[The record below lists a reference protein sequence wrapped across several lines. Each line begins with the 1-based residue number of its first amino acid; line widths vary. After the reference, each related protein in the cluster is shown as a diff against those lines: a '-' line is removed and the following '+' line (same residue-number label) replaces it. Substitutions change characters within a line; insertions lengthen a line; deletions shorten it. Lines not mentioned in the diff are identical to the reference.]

1 MRKIFIYKNKTK
13 SKIKTITKKHKRNLK
28 KGTTMKIVGGK
39 LCNPKTVMKNDKN
52 NKNDNIEDIYDKG
65 KIIYS
70 STYFIYEDKN
80 NPDIL
85 IKQIGPEYN
94 YFNYLLKKIDDEI
107 DASKVAAQ
115 LNIGP
120 KIYYSTVCID
130 PTNYE
135 KIIGYIVMERIYG
148 KNIDTKLEVDNY
160 IDDIFNKIS
169 LLYDNGIYYNDFH
182 KNNFIIENKTNKLY
196 IIDYG
201 EICDIN
207 ETYCEKYT
215 KEEIK
220 KNLYLS
226 LMS

>member
-13 SKIKTITKKHKRNLK
+13 TRTRIITKKHEKNRK
-28 KGTTMKIVGGK
+28 KGTTMKVVGGK
-39 LCNPKTVMKNDKN
+39 LCKSKTVIKN

-65 KIIYS
+65 KMIYN
-70 STYFIYEDKN
+70 STYSIYEDKN

-94 YFNYLLKKIDDEI
+94 YFNYLLKKIDYEI
-107 DASKVAAQ
+107 DTSKVASQ

-148 KNIDTKLEVDNY
+148 KNITTKLEIDNY
-160 IDDIFNKIS
+160 IDDIFNKIN

-182 KNNFIIENKTNKLY
+182 VNNFIIENKTNKLY

-207 ETYCEKYT
+207 ETHCEKYT

>member
-13 SKIKTITKKHKRNLK
+13 SKIKTITKKHK
-28 KGTTMKIVGGK
+28 
-39 LCNPKTVMKNDKN
+39 
-52 NKNDNIEDIYDKG
+52 
-65 KIIYS
+65 S
-70 STYFIYEDKN
+70 
-80 NPDIL
+80 
-85 IKQIGPEYN
+85 
-94 YFNYLLKKIDDEI
+94 
-107 DASKVAAQ
+107 AAQ

-207 ETYCEKYT
+207 ETQCEKYT

>member
-1 MRKIFIYKNKTK
+1 MRNIFIYKNKTK
-13 SKIKTITKKHKRNLK
+13 TKTKIRTITKKHKNNRK
-28 KGTTMKIVGGK
+28 KGTTMKIIGGK
-39 LCNPKTVMKNDKN
+39 LCNPKTVIKN
-52 NKNDNIEDIYDKG
+52 NKNNNIEDIYDKG
-65 KIIYS
+65 KMIYS
-70 STYFIYEDKN
+70 STYSIYEDN
-80 NPDIL
+80 NNNDIL

-94 YFNYLLKKIDDEI
+94 YFNYLFKKIDDEI

-135 KIIGYIVMERIYG
+135 KIIGYIVMEKIDG
-148 KNIDTKLEVDNY
+148 KNIDTKLEIDNY
-160 IDDIFNKIS
+160 IDYIFNKIN

-182 KNNFIIENKTNKLY
+182 VNNFIIENKTNKLY

-226 LMS
+226 LMT